1 MIYGFGF
8 CWGSGFRFFFARV
21 RVWGFGLRVMGAKGL

>member
-1 MIYGFGF
+1 MVLGFVGVQGF
-8 CWGSGFRFFFARV
+8 VFFFARV